1 MAFGTLLAYSL
12 GAAMSWHYVAV
23 FGACVP
29 VLLLFALGFISDSP
43 YWYVQRGD
51 DKKACQV
58 MEKFRSSDANALSEL
73 LAISDTLK
81 TDTNELS
88 LRESIKLLAT
98 RQYRRPF
105 LILNFLFI
113 LMFFSGT
120 VTISFYAVD
129 VFRMATSGV
138 DQYLSAIVIGI
149 IKLIGTV
156 LFVPAVRYYS
166 RRLLLCLS
174 SLVMGLSLLVLAVF
188 MYARENGGSM
198 GETFESL
205 YWLPLCCVTFYIIA
219 DALGL
224 GSIPF
229 LYVGEF
235 FPSEMRSVMSGL
247 TIGLSNLEL
256 FLAVKTFPNLC
267 NTIGDSGAYWLYAA
281 VCFTT
286 IIFVL
291 MCVPETR
298 GKSLQDIEKYFGYK
312 ENLHVS
318 PFPTPKDTPTSS
330 PRYPRLSLQFTL

>member
-1 MAFGTLLAYSL
+1 
-12 GAAMSWHYVAV
+12 
-23 FGACVP
+23 
-29 VLLLFALGFISDSP
+29 
-43 YWYVQRGD
+43 
-51 DKKACQV
+51 
-58 MEKFRSSDANALSEL
+58 
-73 LAISDTLK
+73 
-81 TDTNELS
+81 
-88 LRESIKLLAT
+88 
-98 RQYRRPF
+98 
-105 LILNFLFI
+105 
-113 LMFFSGT
+113 MFFSGT

-247 TIGLSNLEL
+247 TIGK
-256 FLAVKTFPNLC
+256 LAPSC
-267 NTIGDSGAYWLYAA
+267 I
-281 VCFTT
+281 C
-286 IIFVL
+286 IFSRND
-291 MCVPETR
+291 P
-298 GKSLQDIEKYFGYK
+298 G
-312 ENLHVS
+312 
-318 PFPTPKDTPTSS
+318 
-330 PRYPRLSLQFTL
+330 